1 MISACDLSQSLN
13 GSRYSSRSSTATEI
27 SSKEQ
32 SDKQEVRLMDIS
44 EIEKRLLEL
53 DKELHS
59 LMKAV
64 REAKKPRGAVRSA
77 AGAWG
82 YDVDSVEFTREL
94 RRTRRAGL

>member
-1 MISACDLSQSLN
+1 M
-13 GSRYSSRSSTATEI
+13 
-27 SSKEQ
+27 
-32 SDKQEVRLMDIS
+32 MDIP
-44 EIEKRLLEL
+44 EIERRLLEL

-59 LMKAV
+59 LLKAV
-64 REAKKPRGAVRSA
+64 REAKKPRGAVKSA

>member
-1 MISACDLSQSLN
+1 
-13 GSRYSSRSSTATEI
+13 
-27 SSKEQ
+27 
-32 SDKQEVRLMDIS
+32 MDIP
-44 EIEKRLLEL
+44 EIERRLLEL

-59 LMKAV
+59 LLKAV
-64 REAKKPRGAVRSA
+64 RGGKKPGDAVKSA